1 MSDMVS
7 RLTTVGAVCA
17 EQWLA
22 ELLAKVKR

>member
-7 RLTTVGAVCA
+7 RLTTVGAVYA

>member
-7 RLTTVGAVCA
+7 RLTTVGAVYA
-17 EQWLA
+17 GRWLA